1 MTQRLTHRR
10 RLIMAGQVATVIR
23 LTFAAGRISTLF
35 GLEGVLIAALRAD
48 LCLRGCRW
56 REAHGAAANIVH
68 IAHGLLGAERP
79 TWYEGQPDFV
89 ISPGLLIERT
99 RCKRCHKP
107 LPEGRP
113 KYCSDECCNADHCL
127 ITYVR
132 NASAE
137 VAADR
142 AVRAARR
149 AL

>member
-1 MTQRLTHRR
+1 
-10 RLIMAGQVATVIR
+10 MAGQVATVIR

-35 GLEGVLIAALRAD
+35 GLEGAIVAALRSD
-48 LCLRGCRW
+48 LCLQGWRW

-99 RCKRCHKP
+99 RCKRCHRP

-113 KYCSDECCNADHCL
+113 KYCSNACKSTDQKA
-127 ITYVR
+127 IAAIRDAT
-132 NASAE
+132 SE
-137 VAADR
+137 IAADR
-142 AVRAARR
+142 AVRNARI
-149 AL
+149 AH